1 MQPFATK
8 VNTSSGLKIESEN
21 AEFFSLGKAEGSA
34 NTLCIGGFFQR
45 SMAEKRQVLYLIF
58 EQGLVLFNNGQVRA
72 HIDNLGSGL
81 MKTAIEIIN
90 VFTSRDE
97 KELEAAF
104 NEKLAKLINNSL
116 NTDAKRLM

>member
-1 MQPFATK
+1 
-8 VNTSSGLKIESEN
+8 
-21 AEFFSLGKAEGSA
+21 
-34 NTLCIGGFFQR
+34 
-45 SMAEKRQVLYLIF
+45 
-58 EQGLVLFNNGQVRA
+58 
-72 HIDNLGSGL
+72 